1 MQRGQES
8 CAYPVQMA
16 TTPQTQKTNAM
27 EAKNFTSKESLELIA
42 QMISETKKGI
52 AAGSGNPFLCYGYT
66 ALAISVA
73 TFLIPQF
80 GGSWKWNLLWLMMF
94 LPAVILWAKDRKG
107 KPEVVSYIDKMI
119 SNTWTVVLE
128 LMILSLVVIV
138 FSGLASGVINLQLML
153 PLALIFVCTGTL
165 ITSLTIN
172 EGSITGMTCISFAMP
187 VLLLLSMVS
196 GDEYLPIWNLA
207 GGLSF
212 LFSLV
217 IPGHI
222 LNYKARMS

>member
-1 MQRGQES
+1 
-8 CAYPVQMA
+8 
-16 TTPQTQKTNAM
+16 M

-73 TFLIPQF
+73 TFLIPQ
-80 GGSWKWNLLWLMMF
+80 

-128 LMILSLVVIV
+128 LMILSLIVIV

-222 LNYKARMS
+222 LNYKARKS

>member
-1 MQRGQES
+1 
-8 CAYPVQMA
+8 
-16 TTPQTQKTNAM
+16 
-27 EAKNFTSKESLELIA
+27 
-42 QMISETKKGI
+42 
-52 AAGSGNPFLCYGYT
+52 
-66 ALAISVA
+66 
-73 TFLIPQF
+73 
-80 GGSWKWNLLWLMMF
+80 MMF

-172 EGSITGMTCISFAMP
+172 EGT
-187 VLLLLSMVS
+187 LSEQGTHQELM
-196 GDEYLPIWNLA
+196 N
-207 GGLSF
+207 
-212 LFSLV
+212 
-217 IPGHI
+217 IPNGK
-222 LNYKARMS
+222 YKTLYEMQFGKIE